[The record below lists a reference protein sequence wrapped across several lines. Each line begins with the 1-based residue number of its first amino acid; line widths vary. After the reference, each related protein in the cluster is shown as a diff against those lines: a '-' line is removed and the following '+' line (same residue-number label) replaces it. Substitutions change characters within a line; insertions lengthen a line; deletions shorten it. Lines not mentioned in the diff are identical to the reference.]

1 MQIPVRQTR
10 IAFQTLLIVAI
21 VVAIFTQTPL
31 LFFTAVALGIIA
43 FIFERMRWKAVVLL
57 QSKSAAQP
65 AHEESEAKAADIAEA
80 TEPVRLL
87 HVPAAPMQALAPA
100 PVRAPVQAPVQA
112 PVRAPVQA
120 PVQAPVRAPV
130 QAPAPERNLEPA
142 QPALAKK
149 HALFPLSQST
159 LGHNGP
165 EMYMSISERVGAVNA
180 AKNCNL
186 SAPTVEQQRRFKEKL
201 ACSYLRT
208 MPGATPV

>member
-100 PVRAPVQAPVQA
+100 PVRAPVQAP
-112 PVRAPVQA
+112 
-120 PVQAPVRAPV
+120 
-130 QAPAPERNLEPA
+130 APERNLEPA